1 MAHVGQTITNPQ
13 AGEQI
18 TFRRLSDEVLELDFV
33 VAPGG
38 APAAKHVHPKQ
49 VERFAVRSG
58 VLHITIGEDEL
69 SRGPGE
75 QATVSPGTPHIW
87 RADESEELRMTLT
100 FEPALTA
107 ASFFGQFFE
116 LANAGRTKPDGAMRL
131 LDAAV
136 VLDENRDF
144 LYLPKPPVAVQKAL
158 FRLLAPV
165 GRLLRRGEAP
175 RGVSAAVH
183 V

>member
-1 MAHVGQTITNPQ
+1 MATVGQTITNPQ
-13 AGEQI
+13 TGEQL

-38 APAAKHVHPKQ
+38 APAAKHVHPEQ

-75 QATVSPGTPHIW
+75 EATVPPGTPHIW

-100 FEPALTA
+100 FEPALSA
-107 ASFFGQFFE
+107 ARFFEQFFE
-116 LANAGRTKPDGAMRL
+116 LANAGRTKPDGTMRL

-158 FRLLAPV
+158 FRLLAPI
-165 GRLLRRGEAP
+165 GRLLRRGRVP
-175 RGVSAAVH
+175 DSVPAAAQM
-183 V
+183 